1 MSNDRKT
8 RIFFFKAR
16 PEFGKA
22 ATKIGKEITAKP
34 IIFAHINC
42 GNTGRK
48 ICNKHDIKQL
58 PALKLFK
65 EGEFVKNYAG
75 PATELAF
82 SNFARKELN
91 PGPKRLVTSEE
102 FRMFTDNDDTQV
114 VGFFGMFP
122 GDLKDA
128 YRLSVDRLGPAVRF
142 GIVDDPD
149 LVKLNRQF
157 EDRVVLFRWD
167 LILYK

>member
-1 MSNDRKT
+1 MYQGRHKKAMIERQEACLSQ
-8 RIFFFKAR
+8 AR

-22 ATKIGKEITAKP
+22 AAKIGKEITAKP

-91 PGPKRLVTSEE
+91 PGPKRLVTQEE
-102 FRMFTDNDDTQV
+102 VKMFTR
-114 VGFFGMFP
+114 FFAGSLLATWWIGERGTGLAFVREGSDIP
-122 GDLKDA
+122 SLK
-128 YRLSVDRLGPAVRF
+128 
-142 GIVDDPD
+142 
-149 LVKLNRQF
+149 
-157 EDRVVLFRWD
+157 
-167 LILYK
+167 